1 MEKIFAIHIS
11 HISFVS
17 RMCKKLLHLN
27 NNKKIKIGQKVGIQI
42 SQTYSI
48 QKIAHQGNVQN
59 R

>member
-1 MEKIFAIHIS
+1 MYPECVKNSYIS
-11 HISFVS
+11 III
-17 RMCKKLLHLN
+17 KKL
-27 NNKKIKIGQKVGIQI
+27 KIGQKVGIQI